1 MYSDLTIQIL
11 VLSGT
16 KENVQHE
23 ESHEL
28 NTGQQPTSKTS
39 TEQQWLSGENVR
51 HGQFDD
57 STNGQRPTNESNV
70 KQQWLSG
77 ELMHLKRTF
86 PFSLDYC

>member
-16 KENVQHE
+16 KDNLQHE

-28 NTGQQPTSKTS
+28 HTGQQPTSKTS
-39 TEQQWLSGENVR
+39 TEQQWLSGEN
-51 HGQFDD
+51 D
-57 STNGQRPTNESNV
+57 SNNGQRPTNESSV

-77 ELMHLKRTF
+77 ELMHLKHTF
-86 PFSLDYC
+86 PFSLHYC